1 MVEVWTR
8 VSKQNRPMQNASR
21 QLKLAGEEQYGPVS
35 LEPAPQ
41 GFQHLRLDRLPQH
54 VAIIMDGNG
63 RWAQQRGLPRTE
75 GHKRAKETVR
85 AIVETS
91 RDLGISY
98 LTLYAFS
105 SENWQRPSAEVRILM
120 SLFRHYLRN
129 ELDRLMGYN
138 IRLLALGDLR
148 RLPGPVRLAFDE
160 AICATRHNTGLTVIL
175 AVSYG
180 AREEIVAAARALAQ
194 AVQEGHLRPDE
205 IDERRFAR
213 HLWTVEVPDPD
224 LLIRTGK
231 EMRISNFLLWQLAYT
246 ELYVTDTLWP
256 DFGREHFLQSL
267 VAYQRRQRRFGRT
280 AEQQALRGLRHA
292 VG

>member
-1 MVEVWTR
+1 M
-8 VSKQNRPMQNASR
+8 KNGSR
-21 QLKLAGEEQYGPVS
+21 QLKLAGEEQSESAS
-35 LEPAPQ
+35 LESVPQ
-41 GFQHLRLDRLPQH
+41 GLQHLQLDRLPRH

-85 AIVETS
+85 TIVETS
-91 RDLGISY
+91 RELGLSY

-105 SENWQRPSAEVRILM
+105 SENWQRPGAEVRVLM
-120 SLFRHYLRN
+120 GLFRRYLRG
-129 ELDRLMGYN
+129 ELDRLMDYN

-148 RLPGPVRLAFDE
+148 RLPGPVRSAFDE
-160 AICATRHNTGLTVIL
+160 AIFTTRQNTGLTVVL

-180 AREEIVAAARALAQ
+180 AREEIVAAARSLAR
-194 AVQEGHLRPDE
+194 AVQEGRLLPDE
-205 IDERRFAR
+205 IDERSFVR
-213 HLWTVEVPDPD
+213 HLWTAELPDPD

-256 DFGREHFLQSL
+256 DFDREHFLQSL
-267 VAYQRRQRRFGRT
+267 LEYQRRQRRFGRT
-280 AEQQALRGLRHA
+280 AEQQDLKGLRRA